1 MALKV
6 EDLFE
11 DLAENL
17 GVPGIAAGIGA
28 VVLAP
33 LLIPAVAKVGKPIA
47 KSAIKGGIVAYEKAK
62 GIVAEAGEVLED
74 LVAEAKVELAEEQ
87 VQKELGSGESHAEAS

>member
-6 EDLFE
+6 EDWFE

-87 VQKELGSGESHAEAS
+87 IPKALESGEP

>member
-6 EDLFE
+6 EDWFE

-87 VQKELGSGESHAEAS
+87 SQKALESGEPLSES

>member
-6 EDLFE
+6 EDWFE